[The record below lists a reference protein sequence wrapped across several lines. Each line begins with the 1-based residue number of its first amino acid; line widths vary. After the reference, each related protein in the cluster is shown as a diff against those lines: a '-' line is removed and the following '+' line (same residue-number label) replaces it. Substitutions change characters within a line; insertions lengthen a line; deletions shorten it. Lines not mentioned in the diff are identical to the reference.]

1 MRKIKLLNGSFVALC
16 LFFISFMMINITAK
30 AQDENSSEKKS
41 ISMNMSY
48 KVVNGI
54 KTIKVSVDTKV
65 DGKREP
71 VSNLIVNLYLNEI
84 KKYDTTTT
92 TGWMGN
98 VVTNSDGVG
107 EFKFSELFN
116 ERTKNIHEF
125 HFIATSHEDL
135 RYEDA
140 EAETYIYDIFLKLNV
155 TTEDSISTATAT
167 LVKLVDGKE
176 VPIPDAEVKL
186 FAARTF
192 GAFPF
197 GEEGMTTDSFGV
209 ITAEVPNDIIGTAD
223 KKLTIIARYDDPEND
238 GKFEATQTIPWTVL
252 PYENEEMTRS
262 LWSTAHNAP
271 IPLVITSVS
280 IIALI
285 WGIIVYLVLLLP
297 KIKKAGK
304 KSI

>member
-1 MRKIKLLNGSFVALC
+1 MKKYNILNGSFVAIC
-16 LFFISFMMINITAK
+16 LFIISFMMINTTVS
-30 AQDENSSEKKS
+30 AQDEYSSEKKS

-98 VVTNSDGVG
+98 VVTNKDGIG

-116 ERTKNIHEF
+116 EKTKNIHEF

-140 EAETYIYDIFLKLNV
+140 EAETYIYDIFVKLDV

-186 FAARTF
+186 FVARTF
-192 GAFPF
+192 GVFPF
-197 GEEGMTTDSFGV
+197 GEEGAVTDSFGV
-209 ITAEVPNDIIGTAD
+209 ITAEVPSDIIGTSD

-238 GKFEATQTIPWTVL
+238 GKFESTQTIPWSVL
-252 PYENEEMTRS
+252 PYENEAMSRS
-262 LWSTAHNAP
+262 LWSTGHNAP
-271 IPLVITSVS
+271 IPLVIASVT

-285 WGIIVYLVLLLP
+285 WGIIIYLILMLP

-304 KSI
+304 QNA